1 MLSELCVRRP
11 VFATMLVLSLV
22 VLGIFSFRDLGV
34 DLFPRADPATVNVRL
49 SLPGASPDEM
59 SSSVIEPM
67 EEAISGV
74 SGIDE
79 ISARLVEGTG
89 NVTVRFVLERDLN
102 DAVNDVREKVAGAI
116 KSVPPELLPPVI
128 TKVDPDADPVM
139 SLMASSDAM
148 SLRSLTELADKQ
160 ISRQL
165 QTVNGVGQVTIAGT
179 RAREVHIVVDIEK
192 LNSYGLSLTEVRD
205 AVVAENVEIPGGAVE
220 QGKGQ
225 LLLRTLGRIED
236 TADFNDIVVS
246 TRNGTPIRISDVG
259 YAEDSFERPTSSVW
273 FGDKPA
279 VQLDIRRAMGENT
292 VGVIEGVRA
301 KLGSI
306 ERSLPKSVKLTV
318 VRDDSKFIYASVASL
333 EEHLIFGSLFAAIIV
348 MLFIRNIRAVI
359 IASLA
364 IPASIISTFTL
375 MSIMGFTL
383 NNMTLLGITLAVGIV
398 IDDAIVVLENIFRYI
413 EEKNCTPFE
422 AAIQGTREVA
432 LAVMATTLSLV
443 VIFLPI
449 AFMNGYAKRFINPFG
464 WTMAFSIMV
473 SMLVSF
479 TLTPMLSSRF
489 LKLSDAVAD
498 HKTKEKG
505 FFHWLDL
512 WYARQVTW
520 ALDHS
525 GLIIALSVVTFLLTF
540 PLNRMVGRDFVP
552 NEDMGEWTIHMD
564 APEGMSIDGTQEIA
578 FRVLKDMEGLEGV
591 AAIEP
596 LVNPG
601 GSGVAGG
608 GGGSNVTHVHFNF
621 QALPQD
627 ERKSTQAQII
637 RELRRRLSKYPAYRP
652 SITSRNALGSG
663 EGAGG
668 YPIQANILG
677 PDLKQLTDYSLKAL
691 GSLQRTPSI
700 ADPKLSLSVS
710 NPEIHVAVDRR
721 RAADLG
727 VRMATVGNTLRLA
740 VSGDDQISFYKEGQ
754 EQYPIKIRVLEN
766 QRRDAQEIG
775 RLTVPSPNGP
785 VRIDNIARIEAGL
798 GPSALQRSNR
808 QFTVQITADVAAG
821 HALDETSSDVRRVL
835 SGLGMPPTM
844 SYRLQ
849 GQSKILDETT
859 ANLILAIG
867 LAMIFVYM
875 VLASQFESFIQPI
888 VIMLVLPISVP
899 FALFTLWIT
908 GRTLNLWSALGMLLL
923 LGIVKKNSILQ
934 VDYANVLRASGMPLR
949 DAIVEACR
957 TRLRPILMTT
967 SAIIAGLIP
976 TSLGLG
982 IGGTGRAAIAIT
994 VIGGQSLCLFLTLLL
1009 VPVAYVKFD
1018 ALEQA
1023 IVGDKWKAFIG
1034 RVHAST
1040 FGKLRTAP

>member
-1 MLSELCVRRP
+1 MLSEVCVRRP
-11 VFATMLVLSLV
+11 AFATMLVMSLV
-22 VLGIFSFRDLGV
+22 VLGIFSFRSLGV

-49 SLPGASPDEM
+49 SLPGASPDEI
-59 SSSVIEPM
+59 SSSVVEPM

-79 ISARLVEGTG
+79 ISARISEGGG
-89 NVTVRFVLERDLN
+89 NITVRFVLERDLN
-102 DAVNDVREKVAGAI
+102 DAVNDVREKVAAAI

-128 TKVDPDADPVM
+128 TKVDRDADPVM
-139 SLMASSDAM
+139 SIMASSDAM
-148 SLRSLTELADKQ
+148 SLRTLTEIADKQ
-160 ISRQL
+160 ISRQI

-179 RAREVHIVVDIEK
+179 RAREIHIVVDIEK
-192 LNSYGLSLTEVRD
+192 LNSYGLSLGQVRD

-225 LLLRTLGRIED
+225 LLLRTLGRIDATE
-236 TADFNDIVVS
+236 DFNNIVVA
-246 TRNGTPIRISDVG
+246 TKNGTPIRVSDVG

-292 VGVIEGVRA
+292 VAVVEGVRGRLPA
-301 KLGSI
+301 I
-306 ERSLPKSVKLTV
+306 QRSLPKSGDLTM
-318 VRDDSKFIYASVASL
+318 VRDDSRFIYASVASL
-333 EEHLIFGSLFAAIIV
+333 EEHLLYGSLFAAIVV
-348 MLFIRNIRAVI
+348 MFFIRNLRAVI
-359 IASLA
+359 ISALA
-364 IPASIISTFTL
+364 IPASIVSTFTL
-375 MSIMGFTL
+375 MNIMGFTL

-473 SMLVSF
+473 SMIVSF

-489 LKLSDAVAD
+489 LTISDGVAD
-498 HKTKEKG
+498 HKTKERG
-505 FFHWLDL
+505 FFHWLDG
-512 WYARQVTW
+512 WYARQVGW

-525 GLIIALSVVTFLLTF
+525 GVIIAISLVTFLLTF

-552 NEDMGEWTIHMD
+552 NEDMGEWTVHLD
-564 APEGMSIDGTQEIA
+564 TPEGTSLEGTQEVA
-578 FRVLKDMEGLEGV
+578 FSVLKELEGV
-591 AAIEP
+591 EGVESIQP

-608 GGGSNVTHVHFNF
+608 GGGSNVTHTHFNF
-621 QALPQD
+621 QAKPLD
-627 ERKSTQAQII
+627 ERKNTQAQMIT
-637 RELRRRLSKYPAYRP
+637 ELRRRLAKHPAYRP
-652 SITSRNALGSG
+652 SISSRNALGSG

-677 PDLKQLTDYSLKAL
+677 PDLKQLADFSLKAL
-691 GSLQRTPSI
+691 DAAQKTPSI
-700 ADPKLSLSVS
+700 AEPKLSLSIS

-727 VRMATVGNTLRLA
+727 VRMATVGNTLRVA
-740 VSGDDQISFYKEGQ
+740 VAGDDRISFYKEGQ
-754 EQYPIKIRVLEN
+754 EQYPVKIRVLES
-766 QRRDAQEIG
+766 QRRDAEEIG
-775 RLTVPSPNGP
+775 RLTVPSPSGP
-785 VRIDNIARIEAGL
+785 VRIDNIARIERGL

-808 QFTVQITADVAAG
+808 QFTVQMMSDIAPG
-821 HALDETSSDVRRVL
+821 HALDEASNDVRRIL
-835 SGLGMPPTM
+835 NDLNMPPTM
-844 SYRLQ
+844 STRLQ

-875 VLASQFESFIQPI
+875 VLASQFESFVQPI
-888 VIMLVLPISVP
+888 VIMLVLPIAVP
-899 FALFTLWIT
+899 FALFTLWVT

-934 VDYANVLRASGMPLR
+934 VDYVNVLRAQGLPVR
-949 DAIVEACR
+949 EAIIEACR

-976 TSLGLG
+976 TALGLG
-982 IGGTGRAAIAIT
+982 IGGTGRPANAVTIMGARAA
-994 VIGGQSLCLFLTLLL
+994 S
-1009 VPVAYVKFD
+1009 P
-1018 ALEQA
+1018 
-1023 IVGDKWKAFIG
+1023 
-1034 RVHAST
+1034 
-1040 FGKLRTAP
+1040 